1 MVRFGNAPSDMLF
14 VAVVTTNTTTITTTT
29 TTTSTITTTA
39 TMVYLNRPSILIILM
54 YVI

>member
-14 VAVVTTNTTTITTTT
+14 VAVVTTTTTITTA

-39 TMVYLNRPSILIILM
+39 TMVYLNRPSILIILIN
-54 YVI
+54 VI